1 MSKFTFRNS
10 SKTYFFNACFDKNQL
25 KNLISWFIKNSGEK
39 ITVDFLETIKQIGFH
54 QATVAGVSLGLDDLQ
69 IPSQKS
75 LLISQAKAEISLF
88 QQQNSSGNLTSVEK
102 SQQMIST
109 WNQTSE
115 VLRKTTVQQFK
126 NNNPVNPVYMMAF
139 SGARGNIS
147 QVRQLVAMRGL
158 MADPQGAILEFPIQ
172 SNFREGLTLTEY
184 LISCYGARKG
194 LVDTALRTATSGY
207 LTRRLVD
214 AAQHVIVSTKDC
226 GTTQGLRLKNKDLEQ
241 HLVGRVLSKDL
252 VLKQVFHLNTN
263 QIITPTLAKLI
274 SKNVKEVFVR
284 SPLTCQAENSICQL
298 CYGWNLAHGNLV
310 SIGEAV
316 GVIAAQ
322 SIGEPGTQLTM
333 RTFHT
338 GGVGIFS
345 DQAMKYF
352 IAPYDGIIEYT
363 AGLPGHFVR
372 TPHGKIV
379 YMLKNT
385 GNTTQ
390 NIILKLK
397 SFDTKQPQYLI
408 KKQELPA
415 GSILLVRHGETVQTG
430 KVLAQSSQF
439 KKSKQKMPESTY
451 PVFSPIDGQ
460 IYFESM
466 SILKQK
472 QFPPK
477 TKKTKKIQK
486 KQNEIGPSIRTL
498 KGLGA
503 FWVFSSENQH
513 EFHTAKTILRPGDL
527 VSINSSLFQYD
538 FYLANRSNFY
548 TILNKR
554 CLGLNLVSL
563 SLQKINFHKVT
574 YSMLLKNSSGF
585 TTPSKKFGN
594 KLNSKNFVFGKENRS
609 NQKEFLFFNK
619 KGLQNFLIWF
629 PKASVIPTSGYFFN
643 FLLYSAIKNN
653 ISSLSIFSSKGQKIL
668 QNNWFNG
675 SFFYLPTKT
684 QKWYFVHSL
693 FLHSKNENK
702 NECKKPRFLVC
713 LKNAGMTFFLK
724 NHFKQSLLLQYH
736 PTQIGFSSK
745 ISSQNLKIKTKFFYS
760 KQKNY
765 IIEVTPNVVDNV
777 ICVPSINLEETK
789 AQNTIA
795 LTTSLSINHTGF
807 LKTAL
812 NKVKSSISVIYNTS
826 SIFFQEKNGWIYI
839 PFSKTSV
846 LPFSFPVL
854 KEQEPTLFLE
864 KQKEKETRKK
874 VINKFKTNKKSF
886 ILEQGKRFDNLS
898 FLNSKISI
906 TYIPTNKIGL
916 IKSFKNKKSNIYYQ
930 NIWYSK
936 EHFLTNNS
944 FCSEIANYSEKIYQ
958 NTSNFNFFTKEKDN
972 FSQNK
977 RNSVECF
984 LYYKLEN
991 VDFNLNNNKP
1001 NINMRPVVRKAQQVN
1016 PNTTKCFFFVSRIN
1030 EFSLPQK
1037 QHLINQWNSMK
1048 KINTICLTNS
1058 PLFTKQQSTIF
1069 QNNPQLRKKFQW
1081 VLSVSRG
1088 WFLSKNILKLL
1099 INLNAPLLFKGVNQS
1114 YFLSNYVKK
1123 HKLPV
1128 LGLNLFFYN
1137 FLSLPEN
1144 ISFYFEIFENSWVI
1158 PNNKITTS
1166 FVKITKD
1173 GEFRRL
1179 KSKQN
1184 TSVICI
1190 LTRKNLVTLNLSDT
1204 KNFNKNKQVQ
1214 IGSIFRLGTE
1224 IFPGIA
1230 SSTSGF
1236 ILNKNFTQFTIR
1248 LGIPFL
1254 ASARGILHIFQHDL
1268 IQKKDLLVTLK
1279 SRRLQTEDIVQ
1290 GIPKIE
1296 QLFEA
1301 RETHGGTII
1310 RNSVHNRLKKYFISS
1325 LKYKKVSIHNLHTNL
1340 SEAVADSLNKIQFY
1354 LVQSILQAYS
1364 SQGVKLSQKH
1374 IEIIVRQMTTRVR
1387 ILAGGDSGLLPGEL
1401 IPFIRIQKLNNQLCS
1416 LGKRP
1421 AIYEPIILGI
1431 TKSVLQSESF
1441 LLSASFQ
1448 EVSRVLVR
1456 SALTKKTDFLRGLHE
1471 NVILGQ
1477 LIPTGTGLVSF
1488 SKNKVGSASISFSK
1502 T

>member
-88 QQQNSSGNLTSVEK
+88 KQQNSSGNLTSVEK

-252 VLKQVFHLNTN
+252 VLKQIFHLNTN

-466 SILKQK
+466 TILKQK

-486 KQNEIGPSIRTL
+486 KQNEIGPYIRTL

-513 EFHTAKTILRPGDL
+513 EFHIAKTILRPGDL

-538 FYLANRSNFY
+538 FYVANRSNFY
-548 TILNKR
+548 TILKKR

-563 SLQKINFHKVT
+563 SLQKINFHKVA
-574 YSMLLKNSSGF
+574 YSMLLKNYSGF
-585 TTPSKKFGN
+585 TTLSKKFEN
-594 KLNSKNFVFGKENRS
+594 KLGSKNKVFGKENRS

-629 PKASVIPTSGYFFN
+629 PKTSVIPTSGYFFN
-643 FLLYSAIKNN
+643 FLFYSAIKNN

-675 SFFYLPTKT
+675 SFFYLPTKI
-684 QKWYFVHSL
+684 QKWCFVHSL

-702 NECKKPRFLVC
+702 NEYKKPRFLVC
-713 LKNAGMTFFLK
+713 LKNTGMTFFLK

-736 PTQIGFSSK
+736 PTQIGISSK
-745 ISSQNLKIKTKFFYS
+745 ISSQNLKIKFFYS

-765 IIEVTPNVVDNV
+765 IIEVTPNIVDNG
-777 ICVPSINLEETK
+777 ICVPSINVKETK

-795 LTTSLSINHTGF
+795 LATSLSINHTDF

-826 SIFFQEKNGWIYI
+826 SIFFQEKKGWIYI

-864 KQKEKETRKK
+864 KQKGKEKETRKK

-898 FLNSKISI
+898 FFNSKTSI

-916 IKSFKNKKSNIYYQ
+916 IKSFKNKKSNRYYQ

-944 FCSEIANYSEKIYQ
+944 FCSEKANYSEKIYQ
-958 NTSNFNFFTKEKDN
+958 NTSNFNF
-972 FSQNK
+972 SQNK
-977 RNSVECF
+977 RNSIECF
-984 LYYKLEN
+984 LYYKLQN
-991 VDFNLNNNKP
+991 GDFNLNNNKP
-1001 NINMRPVVRKAQQVN
+1001 NINMRPVVRKTQQVN
-1016 PNTTKCFFFVSRIN
+1016 SNTTKCFFFVSRIN

-1069 QNNPQLRKKFQW
+1069 QNNPQLRKKFQL

-1088 WFLSKNILKLL
+1088 WFLSKNIFKLL

-1173 GEFRRL
+1173 GEFRSL

-1190 LTRKNLVTLNLSDT
+1190 LTRKNLVTLNLFDT

-1214 IGSIFRLGTE
+1214 IGSILRLGTE

-1254 ASARGILHIFQHDL
+1254 ASARGIIHIFQHDL
-1268 IQKKDLLVTLK
+1268 IKKNDLLVTLK

-1301 RETHGGTII
+1301 RETHGGTLI

-1488 SKNKVGSASISFSK
+1488 STNKVGSASISFSK

>member
-1 MSKFTFRNS
+1 MSKFTFRNY

-430 KVLAQSSQF
+430 QVLAQSSQF

-629 PKASVIPTSGYFFN
+629 PKTSVIPTSGYFFN
-643 FLLYSAIKNN
+643 FLFYSAIKNN

-898 FLNSKISI
+898 FFNSKISI